1 MAKNEAIF
9 NIIDTNKGNKI
20 VRSIKRSDDKK
31 EKEECKNILKK
42 NSQYE
47 MYCSCQKPRYPS
59 ELKYAFR
66 SDLAI
71 YPLSNEKQEIHANS
85 CPNSEVYKSNN
96 KYNKG
101 MEIENLEGKSITTF
115 TVEGFPI
122 RGPHIPKAEGE
133 GRIGRASVEREQ
145 TGKLSVAAMIK
156 NILMSEYEKY
166 SRSKHDAYKE
176 VNSLDGFMKFLW
188 GILQSIYIKGYKN
201 ISLRDLT
208 IEKDGL
214 EFRCGVLNE
223 FRDYKEN
230 RKEKVVT
237 KYVLI
242 SSNGETKIGESD
254 VMEAALKEFESSF
267 HMKLEDCLSRK
278 MKIFWAGFRRR
289 YPGSNA
295 TYVFD
300 LHFILLSNTG
310 MFAESS
316 YEVEM
321 YDYINDFINKNH
333 LKPKGVQFFKP
344 FKFGYSVY
352 QCMDCDR
359 DFLEDGLIKTSGS
372 DIEYVIEVF
381 GMETDEYLERKRA
394 KEGVFS
400 EESNFKLI
408 KWDVVKDKSIHVI
421 DNMLET
427 LKLSVISNCCES

>member
-1 MAKNEAIF
+1 
-9 NIIDTNKGNKI
+9 
-20 VRSIKRSDDKK
+20 
-31 EKEECKNILKK
+31 
-42 NSQYE
+42 
-47 MYCSCQKPRYPS
+47 
-59 ELKYAFR
+59 
-66 SDLAI
+66 
-71 YPLSNEKQEIHANS
+71 
-85 CPNSEVYKSNN
+85 
-96 KYNKG
+96 
-101 MEIENLEGKSITTF
+101 
-115 TVEGFPI
+115 
-122 RGPHIPKAEGE
+122 
-133 GRIGRASVEREQ
+133 
-145 TGKLSVAAMIK
+145 
-156 NILMSEYEKY
+156 
-166 SRSKHDAYKE
+166 
-176 VNSLDGFMKFLW
+176 
-188 GILQSIYIKGYKN
+188 
-201 ISLRDLT
+201 
-208 IEKDGL
+208 
-214 EFRCGVLNE
+214 
-223 FRDYKEN
+223 
-230 RKEKVVT
+230 
-237 KYVLI
+237 
-242 SSNGETKIGESD
+242 
-254 VMEAALKEFESSF
+254 MEAALKEFESSF

>member
-166 SRSKHDAYKE
+166 SR
-176 VNSLDGFMKFLW
+176 
-188 GILQSIYIKGYKN
+188 
-201 ISLRDLT
+201 
-208 IEKDGL
+208 
-214 EFRCGVLNE
+214 
-223 FRDYKEN
+223 
-230 RKEKVVT
+230 
-237 KYVLI
+237 
-242 SSNGETKIGESD
+242 
-254 VMEAALKEFESSF
+254 
-267 HMKLEDCLSRK
+267 
-278 MKIFWAGFRRR
+278 
-289 YPGSNA
+289 
-295 TYVFD
+295 
-300 LHFILLSNTG
+300 
-310 MFAESS
+310 
-316 YEVEM
+316 
-321 YDYINDFINKNH
+321 
-333 LKPKGVQFFKP
+333 
-344 FKFGYSVY
+344 
-352 QCMDCDR
+352 
-359 DFLEDGLIKTSGS
+359 
-372 DIEYVIEVF
+372 
-381 GMETDEYLERKRA
+381 
-394 KEGVFS
+394 
-400 EESNFKLI
+400 
-408 KWDVVKDKSIHVI
+408 
-421 DNMLET
+421 ET
-427 LKLSVISNCCES
+427 LIN